1 MDANSL
7 LWAGQVV
14 LALALLTV
22 GYGHSI
28 GFDQW
33 VLRQGMG
40 WLAAVGKPR
49 MRVIGGL
56 EILGAIGLVLPG
68 LLGILPWLTPVAA
81 TCVAVLMVLAAI
93 FHAGR
98 PGERTNIALNIF
110 NAVLAGL
117 IAWGRFVVA
126 PF

>member
-1 MDANSL
+1 MPRQIL
-7 LWAGQVV
+7 

-22 GYGHSI
+22 GYGHSV

-33 VLRQGMG
+33 VLRPGMG

-56 EILGAIGLVLPG
+56 ETLGAVGLVLPG
-68 LLGILPWLTPVAA
+68 LLGIVPVRTPIDA
-81 TCVAVLMVLAAI
+81 TFVFILMILAAV
-93 FHAGR
+93 FHAR
-98 PGERTNIALNIF
+98 RVGERRNIVLNIF
-110 NAVLAGL
+110 LATLAGL
-117 IAWGRFVVA
+117 IAWGRFVIA